1 MSPQVQFGSVSTSP
15 PRPSSPTPISLPRK
29 SASMNSAD
37 PTAVASR
44 DEAVAAVRNPTKN
57 HVAFTASSATATSD
71 DEQNVL
77 PASSLST
84 SPSSVASSS
93 EPLTPTSLSSSGG
106 GSASC
111 DRGHGHSFVVPM
123 YPYNVAMIPQNI
135 SGGPMPDDSGITTR
149 LPSICVDYL
158 SHDWAEDDVWAS
170 WKAMTKHKAEI
181 ANGVRLEN
189 ASWRTWAKQR
199 GKLKTISPETL
210 NWLKDSDVTWLYGPL
225 HTSVD
230 AVPPPRVATANER
243 LGLEPLRSLK
253 DEKATEDKANAAT
266 TSKGIDGANSKAA
279 TAAATGKARRAVAK
293 KVQRPEIKTKPIL
306 KHRSLSD
313 ILLPVNA
320 TSPTLEDLGM
330 DLTDLST
337 ISIHHARSDSH
348 LVRLNSLNR
357 RKKASPLHSPR
368 GPSPERGMSDSSTSS
383 ATVPF
388 KTRKSEHRHIS
399 FNHRVEQ
406 CIAVDS
412 TEESKRY
419 PMPRSGGGRHTGMS
433 FDEQDEAD
441 DDDEEDDVLTFRS
454 SPRIGTF
461 GPAALTAPPP
471 SSSQFDQE
479 PHTIARLG
487 PTTLKS
493 VEQWPAPSPAVVY
506 PHDPAV
512 ASATGGPS
520 KVYSYQTTTNDA
532 AVASASYQAQQSRTA
547 AAASSSS
554 SKRGGPLY
562 DYANAV
568 SSRQQQQQQQSE
580 WDPDEEDEHIMGMGL
595 VAFDYFSGPD
605 VGVADEYD
613 MAQYGSTH
621 LIAGTH
627 NNYEAGSPSFHHG
640 TGNNGHYP
648 PCHNSGSAGGSSTSS
663 SVDSSPSHSRRS
675 SNNSD
680 CSGTGKSSTSS
691 SPSSTGYYI
700 RGPHAPAASSKDSPT
715 PKRSILKNSA
725 GAAASSEGDS
735 HVPRLVSSP
744 PGQSPPGSA
753 TTTSPSGSSSSS
765 PSASP
770 YGSSNSLGTVI
781 ATAIPQHVR
790 PASRR
795 SSSDDNNGSSPRAGN
810 SGTFETRGR
819 STSRGSSSSLER
831 AASADRRSSSTSISP
846 SSYSP
851 PGPSIA
857 TGARPS
863 TIVSSRRVGSYESL
877 NAFGSGS
884 TAVSTLGAPSTA
896 TGAASGVSRQLSD
909 LAEEQSSE
917 SETET
922 IIDGDKNSSSIT
934 IRKTSP
940 GQVDSSTTS
949 TPQPGSSPAAVIS
962 VSPSPSPSSVVRSRS
977 LSGGEIETVEDV
989 AFGDAR
995 RVSSSSN
1002 SSSSSSLS
1010 SSSGVAPGAIKKTIS
1025 PERSALSRQIN
1036 PDPVLDGIKSAS
1048 TTSAAPATSSAVAQ
1062 PPTGARGR
1070 PSPVVTTAKPVPGP
1084 VSPPLVPPPATTPA
1098 VAGGRTMVASS
1109 GAGAPRFRQP
1119 SPSYATT
1126 STSTA
1131 ATVEDTTR
1139 HSSSDDASSLMPS
1152 LSNSPALDPT
1162 DLAGTQWSDEQVP
1175 SFARRSLLR
1184 AARGS
1189 TGGGS
1194 GGGGA
1199 NSSSSYNATQHRS
1212 TGSVGSSASAS
1223 GTKDGLGPSSSSAK
1237 STDRSSL
1244 DSGRDSTHDDYGFGY
1259 YDDDTANESGLFGRT
1274 LEVAGTA
1281 KGLLGALSKNIW
1293 HFGRR

>member
-1 MSPQVQFGSVSTSP
+1 MSSQVQVASATSSPQ
-15 PRPSSPTPISLPRK
+15 PSSPTSISLPRK
-29 SASMNSAD
+29 SVSD
-37 PTAVASR
+37 PTAATNLY
-44 DEAVAAVRNPTKN
+44 EAVAAVRNPTKN
-57 HVAFTASSATATSD
+57 HVASTASSATATSD
-71 DEQNVL
+71 DDQNVA
-77 PASSLST
+77 PAASPST
-84 SPSSVASSS
+84 SPSSAASAS
-93 EPLTPTSLSSSGG
+93 EPTSLSSDGG
-106 GSASC
+106 ASAC
-111 DRGHGHSFVVPM
+111 GDRAHGHSSVVPM
-123 YPYNVAMIPQNI
+123 YPYNVSMVPQNI

-253 DEKATEDKANAAT
+253 DEKTIEDKANAAT
-266 TSKGIDGANSKAA
+266 TSKGVNGANSTAA
-279 TAAATGKARRAVAK
+279 TVAATGKARGAVPK
-293 KVQRPEIKTKPIL
+293 KGRRPEIKTKPIL

-313 ILLPVNA
+313 ILMPANA

-330 DLTDLST
+330 DFSDQST

-357 RKKASPLHSPR
+357 RKKSSPVHSPR

-383 ATVPF
+383 AAVPY

-419 PMPRSGGGRHTGMS
+419 SMPRSGGGRHTGMGY
-433 FDEQDEAD
+433 DEEDEED
-441 DDDEEDDVLTFRS
+441 EDDEEDDVLTFRS
-454 SPRIGTF
+454 SPRVGTF
-461 GPAALTAPPP
+461 GPAALTAPSP
-471 SSSQFDQE
+471 SSSHFDQE

-493 VEQWPAPSPAVVY
+493 LEQWPAPSPAVVY

-520 KVYSYQTTTNDA
+520 NVYSYQTTTNDA

-547 AAASSSS
+547 AAASSSP
-554 SKRGGPLY
+554 KRGGPLY
-562 DYANAV
+562 DYSNAV
-568 SSRQQQQQQQSE
+568 SRQQQQQQQSE
-580 WDPDEEDEHIMGMGL
+580 WDPDDEDEHLVGMGL
-595 VAFDYFSGPD
+595 AAFDYFSGPD

-648 PCHNSGSAGGSSTSS
+648 PYHNSGSAGGSSTSS

-680 CSGTGKSSTSS
+680 RSGTGRSSTSS
-691 SPSSTGYYI
+691 SPSSTGYHI
-700 RGPHAPAASSKDSPT
+700 RGPHAPAASSKDSAT

-725 GAAASSEGDS
+725 GAAANTEGVP

-753 TTTSPSGSSSSS
+753 TPTSPV
-765 PSASP
+765 
-770 YGSSNSLGTVI
+770 GSSNSLGTVM

-790 PASRR
+790 PAGRR
-795 SSSDDNNGSSPRAGN
+795 SSSDDNNNGSSPRGAN

-831 AASADRRSSSTSISP
+831 AASADRRSSSASISP

-857 TGARPS
+857 SGARPT

-877 NAFGSGS
+877 NALGSGS

-896 TGAASGVSRQLSD
+896 AGAASGVSRQLSD

-940 GQVDSSTTS
+940 GRADSSTAS
-949 TPQPGSSPAAVIS
+949 TPQPGSSPAAAIS

-977 LSGGEIETVEDV
+977 LSGGEIEIVEDV

-1002 SSSSSSLS
+1002 SSSSSLS
-1010 SSSGVAPGAIKKTIS
+1010 SSSGAAPGAIKKTVS

-1036 PDPVLDGIKSAS
+1036 PDPVLDGIKAAS
-1048 TTSAAPATSSAVAQ
+1048 TTSAAPVTSSASAQ
-1062 PPTGARGR
+1062 PPTAARGR
-1070 PSPVVTTAKPVPGP
+1070 PSPVVTTAKPAPGP

-1098 VAGGRTMVASS
+1098 VAGGRTTVASS

-1139 HSSSDDASSLMPS
+1139 HSSSEDGSSLMPS

-1199 NSSSSYNATQHRS
+1199 GSSSSYSTTQHRS
-1212 TGSVGSSASAS
+1212 TGSAGSSASAS

-1259 YDDDTANESGLFGRT
+1259 YDDDTSNESGLFGRT

>member
-1 MSPQVQFGSVSTSP
+1 MSSQVQVASASASP
-15 PRPSSPTPISLPRK
+15 PKPSSPTPISLPRK
-29 SASMNSAD
+29 SASMSSAD
-37 PTAVASR
+37 PTNLYQAVAS
-44 DEAVAAVRNPTKN
+44 VRKTKN
-57 HVAFTASSATATSD
+57 NATAAATSD
-71 DEQNVL
+71 DDQNVP
-77 PASSLST
+77 PAASPPT
-84 SPSSVASSS
+84 SPSSAASAS
-93 EPLTPTSLSSSGG
+93 EPSTPTSLSSGRG
-106 GSASC
+106 GSARG

-123 YPYNVAMIPQNI
+123 YPYNVSMVPQNI

-199 GKLKTISPETL
+199 GNLKTISPETL

-253 DEKATEDKANAAT
+253 DEKTTEDKANAAT
-266 TSKGIDGANSKAA
+266 TSKGVDGANSTAA
-279 TAAATGKARRAVAK
+279 TVAATGKARGAVSK
-293 KVQRPEIKTKPIL
+293 KGRRPEIKTKPIL

-313 ILLPVNA
+313 ILMPANA
-320 TSPTLEDLGM
+320 TSPTLEDMGM
-330 DLTDLST
+330 DFSDQST

-357 RKKASPLHSPR
+357 RKKSSPVHSPR
-368 GPSPERGMSDSSTSS
+368 GPSPERGMSDTSTSS
-383 ATVPF
+383 AVVPY
-388 KTRKSEHRHIS
+388 KVRKSEHRHIS

-406 CIAVDS
+406 CVAVDS
-412 TEESKRY
+412 TEDAKRY
-419 PMPRSGGGRHTGMS
+419 SVHRNGRRGGDGSGS
-433 FDEQDEAD
+433 DEEDEED
-441 DDDEEDDVLTFRS
+441 EDDEEDDVLTFRS
-454 SPRIGTF
+454 SPRVATF
-461 GPAALTAPPP
+461 GPSALTAPPR
-471 SSSQFDQE
+471 SSHFDRE

-493 VEQWPAPSPAVVY
+493 LEQWPAPSPAVVY
-506 PHDPAV
+506 PNDPAV
-512 ASATGGPS
+512 ASATAGPS
-520 KVYSYQTTTNDA
+520 NVYSQQTTTNNA
-532 AVASASYQAQQSRTA
+532 AVASAAYQAQQSRTA
-547 AAASSSS
+547 AATAA

-562 DYANAV
+562 DYSNAA
-568 SSRQQQQQQQSE
+568 RQQQSE
-580 WDPDEEDEHIMGMGL
+580 WDPEDEDEYIMGMG
-595 VAFDYFSGPD
+595 VDAFDYFSGPD

-640 TGNNGHYP
+640 TGSNGHYP
-648 PCHNSGSAGGSSTSS
+648 PYHNSGGAGGSSTNS
-663 SVDSSPSHSRRS
+663 SVNSSVNSSPSHSRRS

-680 CSGTGKSSTSS
+680 RSGTGRSPTSS
-691 SPSSTGYYI
+691 SPSSTGYHI
-700 RGPHAPAASSKDSPT
+700 RGPHVPAASSKDSAA

-725 GAAASSEGDS
+725 GGGDAADGD

-744 PGQSPPGSA
+744 PGQSPPGSV
-753 TTTSPSGSSSSS
+753 SPTIPGSSS
-765 PSASP
+765 PSPSP
-770 YGSSNSLGTVI
+770 SPHGSSNSLGTVM

-790 PASRR
+790 PAGSR
-795 SSSDDNNGSSPRAGN
+795 SGSYDNNNGNSPRGSN

-831 AASADRRSSSTSISP
+831 AASADRRSNSTSISP

-851 PGPSIA
+851 PGPTIA
-857 TGARPS
+857 MGARPT

-877 NAFGSGS
+877 NAVASGS
-884 TAVSTLGAPSTA
+884 AAASTLGAPSTA
-896 TGAASGVSRQLSD
+896 AGSSSGVSRQLSD

-917 SETET
+917 SETDT
-922 IIDGDKNSSSIT
+922 IVDGDKNSSSIT

-940 GQVDSSTTS
+940 GRADSSTAP
-949 TPQPGSSPAAVIS
+949 TPQPGSSPSAVVS
-962 VSPSPSPSSVVRSRS
+962 TSPSPSPSSVVRSRS
-977 LSGGEIETVEDV
+977 LSGGEIEIVEDV

-995 RVSSSSN
+995 RISSSN
-1002 SSSSSSLS
+1002 WSSSSLS
-1010 SSSGVAPGAIKKTIS
+1010 SSGAPAIKKTVS

-1036 PDPVLDGIKSAS
+1036 PDPVLDAKSAS
-1048 TTSAAPATSSAVAQ
+1048 TTSAAPATSSPAQ
-1062 PPTGARGR
+1062 PTANRGR
-1070 PSPVVTTAKPVPGP
+1070 PSPVVTTAKPAPGP
-1084 VSPPLVPPPATTPA
+1084 VSPPLVPPPTATPA
-1098 VAGGRTMVASS
+1098 IAGGRTIASS

-1119 SPSYATT
+1119 SPSYTT
-1126 STSTA
+1126 TA
-1131 ATVEDTTR
+1131 ATVDDTR
-1139 HSSSDDASSLMPS
+1139 HSEDSSSLMPS

-1162 DLAGTQWSDEQVP
+1162 DLTGTQWSDEQVP

-1189 TGGGS
+1189 TGGS
-1194 GGGGA
+1194 GGA
-1199 NSSSSYNATQHRS
+1199 STSYNSTQHRS
-1212 TGSVGSSASAS
+1212 TGSAGSSASV
-1223 GTKDGLGPSSSSAK
+1223 GTKDALASSASAK
-1237 STDRSSL
+1237 SPDRSSL
-1244 DSGRDSTHDDYGFGY
+1244 DSGRDLTHDDYGFGY
-1259 YDDDTANESGLFGRT
+1259 YDDDTSNESGLLGRT

-1281 KGLLGALSKNIW
+1281 KDLLGALSKNIW